1 MDKTGRI
8 LELIDNPGKYTPQ
21 EIDNMLADPEM
32 REIYET
38 LSAVSSS
45 LHAAE
50 TTADA
55 EDIDREWRRFAG
67 KHRRKGLHMLWR
79 QRRAAI
85 ISVVV
90 ATSLLAVATG
100 IGLTVRNQGT
110 VRPVAAGTTATVAE
124 SSEVDPDDSVAVAE
138 TFTVAQLPT
147 QVEFGDD
154 TLESI
159 LEQIARQ
166 HGLKV
171 VYKSDGPKSL
181 RLYYVWDTTQPVEE
195 TIASLDNFERFS
207 ITLEDNTI
215 IVK

>member
-38 LSAVSSS
+38 LSMVSSS

-55 EDIDREWRRFAG
+55 EDVGREWRRFAG
-67 KHRRKGLHMLWR
+67 KRRRKGWSMLWR

-85 ISVVV
+85 ITVVV

-100 IGLTVRNQGT
+100 IGLTVRNQRADQPADA
-110 VRPVAAGTTATVAE
+110 VTTAVVAE
-124 SSEVDPDDSVAVAE
+124 LPQSIPGDTVAVAE
-138 TFTVAQLPT
+138 TPTMAQLPA
-147 QVEFGDD
+147 QVEFEDD

-159 LEQIARQ
+159 LEQIVRQ

-171 VYKSDGPKSL
+171 VYRSDGLKSL